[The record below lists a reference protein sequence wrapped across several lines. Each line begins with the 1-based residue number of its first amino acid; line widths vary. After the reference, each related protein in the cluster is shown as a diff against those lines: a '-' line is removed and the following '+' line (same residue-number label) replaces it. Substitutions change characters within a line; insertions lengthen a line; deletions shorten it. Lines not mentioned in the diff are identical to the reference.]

1 MKKLARALLAAL
13 ALAAAPTAAHA
24 GVVFELS
31 AGSGVRVDPKPT
43 ERIPTNVM
51 LASGFSF
58 AGMLKLEVGLL
69 GNLADVEDSKF
80 DLALRPMV
88 VISPPLI
95 PLYARGIF
103 AVNGLVEGPTR
114 IAYGGALGLSFGLF
128 GVGVFLEAGYLPQD
142 LDLDL
147 DGDGVKEKTRVKLVE
162 GRLGAYWD

>member
-1 MKKLARALLAAL
+1 MKKLATAFAAAVLLAAP
-13 ALAAAPTAAHA
+13 AAAHA
-24 GVVFELS
+24 GVVYELS
-31 AGSGVRVDPKPT
+31 AGSGARIDPSPK

-58 AGMLKLEVGLL
+58 AGMLKLELGLV
-69 GNLADVEDSKF
+69 GNLSDVKDSKF

-88 VISPPLI
+88 VVSPPLF

-128 GVGVFLEAGYLPQD
+128 GIGVFLEAGYLPQD
-142 LDLDL
+142 MDLVDAT
-147 DGDGVKEKTRVKLVE
+147 GKKVKTRVKLVE